1 MIWLVGSLR
10 LYLYHMLG
18 CVLIVWKWIPI
29 GKELIFMLNNFKHD
43 LFISVG
49 IDVGADFSFMSIALP
64 NQTFVGKPF
73 KIIHSDF
80 NSLSMAVSK
89 IKEAEEMY
97 SLESRIFLESTGIYH
112 FPLFCY
118 LRDKGF
124 LVSIINPIITKNSTN
139 INIRKVHN
147 DKFDSKKAALIGLK
161 PDLKVS
167 IIPSDLALDLRNL
180 SREYYDLV
188 DNRSAY
194 INKLQG
200 ELRMVFPQYLNIFSK
215 VTVNTSLTLLEKFTS
230 PNGFLKASKD
240 DIITSIRST
249 ARFGISYAEKK
260 YNAIIKAAKDAK
272 IFGYSVSSN
281 FKRIL
286 LYIRFIRQYNEEI
299 EAILTDMNDI
309 VESNED
315 TTFVKQV
322 RLIESFKGAG
332 FLSAVSLM
340 CEIGDFSAFKS
351 PKQLFAYFGLDPAVK
366 QSGKFNGT
374 DVKMSKRGS
383 RIARRVI
390 HTIALVSIAL
400 NRNGSANNH
409 VLREYYLKK
418 CQSKPKMVALGAIMH
433 KVCNIVF
440 AILRDEKEFKIIT
453 PKEHQANYLKA
464 RCDIAA

>member
-1 MIWLVGSLR
+1 MSNIIKYDS
-10 LYLYHMLG
+10 
-18 CVLIVWKWIPI
+18 
-29 GKELIFMLNNFKHD
+29 
-43 LFISVG
+43 FISVG

-64 NQTFVGKPF
+64 NQTFVGNPF
-73 KIIHSDF
+73 KILHSNL

-112 FPLFCY
+112 YPLFCY

-167 IIPSDLALDLRNL
+167 LMPSDLALDLRNL
-180 SREYYDLV
+180 SREYYDLM

-194 INKLQG
+194 VNKLQG
-200 ELRMVFPQYLNIFSK
+200 ELRMVFPQYLKIFSK
-215 VTVNTSLTLLEKFTS
+215 ITVNTALTLLENFTS
-230 PNGFLKASKD
+230 PDAFLNASKD
-240 DIITSIRST
+240 EIIASIRST
-249 ARFGISYAEKK
+249 ARFGTLYAEKK
-260 YNAIIKAAKDAK
+260 YNAIIQAASDAK
-272 IFGYSVSSN
+272 AFGYSVNSN

-286 LYIRFIRQYNEEI
+286 LYIRFIRQYDEEI
-299 EAILTDMNDI
+299 STILSDMHEVVDA
-309 VESNED
+309 NED
-315 TTFVKQV
+315 TSFVKQIH
-322 RLIESFKGAG
+322 LIESFKGAG

-340 CEIGDFSAFKS
+340 GEIGDFSAFKS

-366 QSGKFNGT
+366 QSGKFDGT
-374 DVKMSKRGS
+374 KVNMSKRGS

-390 HTIALVSIAL
+390 HTMALVSIAL
-400 NRNGSANNH
+400 NRNGSANNP

-440 AILRDEKEFKIIT
+440 AILRDEKEFEIIT
-453 PKEHQANYLKA
+453 PEQHQMNYLNA

>member
-1 MIWLVGSLR
+1 M
-10 LYLYHMLG
+10 
-18 CVLIVWKWIPI
+18 
-29 GKELIFMLNNFKHD
+29 
-43 LFISVG
+43 
-49 IDVGADFSFMSIALP
+49 
-64 NQTFVGKPF
+64 
-73 KIIHSDF
+73 
-80 NSLSMAVSK
+80 
-89 IKEAEEMY
+89 
-97 SLESRIFLESTGIYH
+97 
-112 FPLFCY
+112 
-118 LRDKGF
+118 
-124 LVSIINPIITKNSTN
+124 VSIINPIITKNSTN

-147 DKFDSKKAALIGLK
+147 DKFDSKKLALIGLK
-161 PDLKVS
+161 PYLKVS
-167 IIPSDLALDLRNL
+167 IMPSVLALDLRNL

-200 ELRMVFPQYLNIFSK
+200 ELRMVFPQYLKIFSK
-215 VTVNTSLTLLEKFTS
+215 ITVNTALTLLEKFTS
-230 PNGFLKASKD
+230 PDDFLKASKD

-249 ARFGISYAEKK
+249 ARFGIAYAEKK
-260 YNAIIKAAKDAK
+260 YNAIIQAANDAK
-272 IFGYSVSSN
+272 TFGYSVNSN

-286 LYIRFIRQYNEEI
+286 LYIRFIRQYDEEI
-299 EAILTDMNDI
+299 SIILSDMHEI
-309 VESNED
+309 VDANED
-315 TTFVKQV
+315 TEFVKQI

-390 HTIALVSIAL
+390 HTMALVSIAL
-400 NRNGSANNH
+400 NRNGSANNP

-453 PKEHQANYLKA
+453 PEEHQTNYLKA

>member
-1 MIWLVGSLR
+1 MSNIIKFDS
-10 LYLYHMLG
+10 
-18 CVLIVWKWIPI
+18 
-29 GKELIFMLNNFKHD
+29 
-43 LFISVG
+43 FISIG
-49 IDVGADFSFMSIALP
+49 IDVGADFSWMSIALP

-73 KIIHSDF
+73 KILHSDLY
-80 NSLSMAVSK
+80 SLSMAVSK

-194 INKLQG
+194 INKLQA
-200 ELRMVFPQYLNIFSK
+200 ELRMVFPQYLKIFSK
-215 VTVNTSLTLLEKFTS
+215 ITVNTSLTLLEKFTS
-230 PNGFLKASKD
+230 ADDFLNASKD
-240 DIITSIRST
+240 EIITSIRAT

-260 YNAIIKAAKDAK
+260 YNAIIKAANEAK
-272 IFGYSVSSN
+272 TFGYSVNSN

-286 LYIRFIRQYNEEI
+286 LYIRFIRQYNAEI
-299 EAILTDMNDI
+299 EFILSDMRDI

-315 TTFVKQV
+315 TDFVKQI
-322 RLIESFKGAG
+322 RLIETFKGAG

-390 HTIALVSIAL
+390 HTMALVSIAL
-400 NRNGSANNH
+400 NRNGSANNP
-409 VLREYYLKK
+409 VLRDYYLKK
-418 CQSKPKMVALGAIMH
+418 SESKPKMVALGAIMH

-453 PKEHQANYLKA
+453 PEEHQTNYLKA
-464 RCDIAA
+464 KCDIAA

>member
-1 MIWLVGSLR
+1 MS
-10 LYLYHMLG
+10 
-18 CVLIVWKWIPI
+18 
-29 GKELIFMLNNFKHD
+29 NNIKYD

-49 IDVGADFSFMSIALP
+49 VDVGADFSFMSIALP

-112 FPLFCY
+112 YPLFCY
-118 LRDKGF
+118 LSDKGF
-124 LVSIINPIITKNSTN
+124 LVSIINPIISKNSTN

-147 DKFDSKKAALIGLK
+147 DKFDSKKLALIGLK

-167 IIPSDLALDLRNL
+167 IMPSELALDLRNL

-194 INKLQG
+194 INKLHG
-200 ELRMVFPQYLNIFSK
+200 ELRIAFPQYLKIFSK

-230 PNGFLKASKD
+230 PDGFLEASKD
-240 DIITSIRST
+240 QIIASIRST
-249 ARFGISYAEKK
+249 ARFGIAYAEKK
-260 YNAIIKAAKDAK
+260 YKVIIQAAKDAK
-272 IFGYSVSSN
+272 TFSYSVNSN

-286 LYIRFIRQYNEEI
+286 LYIRFIRQYNDEI
-299 EAILTDMNDI
+299 EAILSDMREL
-309 VESNED
+309 VKSNED
-315 TTFVKQV
+315 TDFVKQI
-322 RLIESFKGAG
+322 RLIESIKGAG
-332 FLSAVSLM
+332 FLSAVTLM

-366 QSGKFNGT
+366 QSGNFKGT
-374 DVKMSKRGS
+374 DVNISKRGS

-400 NRNGSANNH
+400 NRNGTANNP

-453 PKEHQANYLKA
+453 PEEHQANYLKA
-464 RCDIAA
+464 KYGIAA